1 MTRTT
6 GVVAAGHQITAQAA
20 ASILSEGGNAFDAAM
35 AAVFA
40 SCVAEPVLAS
50 LGGGGF
56 LLART
61 GSAPPLLYDFFSQTP
76 GRKTPQQDVDFY
88 PIVADFGTAQQ
99 EFHIGMGSIATP
111 GVIKGVFDIH
121 RDLCRMPLREIVAPA
136 CEAARAGLV
145 VNELQHYISE
155 IVSPIIFSSPLA
167 LRLHAS
173 EQRPDRIAKPGE
185 TVHQHELADSFE
197 SLAAE
202 GDRLFYSGEMGQDLV
217 RACNEQ
223 GGHLRQQ
230 DLHAYEVIRRQP
242 LHLNYHGSMLS
253 TNPAPSVG
261 GTLIAFALALLEPQ
275 KLSDFRPGSYDH
287 LLRIAR
293 AQQLTQQLRR
303 DEAVDIDLQADAS
316 QQLLSDDYLRS
327 YRETMKKHPGFSRG
341 TTQISIADADGNI
354 ASMTLSNGEGSGY
367 VIPGTGI
374 MLNNMLGE
382 EDINPHGFHQ
392 WPENRRI
399 ASMMSPTLV
408 SGNDGRLIATGSGG
422 SNRIRSAILQVLV
435 NLLDYGM
442 QIEQAVE
449 QPRLHF
455 ESDLLNVENA
465 PYLADA
471 VVEQLFQ
478 AYTANRLW
486 PHKNL
491 FFGGA
496 HSVMLTAG
504 GKVYG
509 QGDSRRGGVCIYV

>member
-1 MTRTT
+1 MTTT
-6 GVVAAGHQITAQAA
+6 KGVVAAGHQITAQAA
-20 ASILSEGGNAFDAAM
+20 ADILREGGNAFDAAM
-35 AAVFA
+35 AALFA

-56 LLART
+56 LLARA
-61 GSAPPLLYDFFSQTP
+61 GSKSPLLYDFFSQTP
-76 GRKTPQQDVDFY
+76 RRKSTPRDVDFF

-111 GVIKGVFDIH
+111 GVIRGIFDIH
-121 RDLCRMPLREIVAPA
+121 RDLCRMPLREIVVPA
-136 CEAARAGLV
+136 CEAARAGVV

-155 IVSPIIFSSPLA
+155 IVSPIIVSSPRA

-173 EQRPDRIAKPGE
+173 RRRPETIAKAGE
-185 TVHQHELADSFE
+185 IVHQHEQADSFE
-197 SLAAE
+197 VLAAE
-202 GDRLFYSGEMGQDLV
+202 GDGLFYDGEMGHELV
-217 RACNEQ
+217 RACNEH

-230 DLHAYEVIRRQP
+230 DLHAYRVERREP
-242 LHLNYHGSMLS
+242 LHLNYHGARLS

-275 KLSDFRPGSYDH
+275 KLSIFRPGSFDH

-293 AQQLTQQLRR
+293 AQQLTQQLRH
-303 DEAVDIDLQADAS
+303 DESVDIDLQADAS
-316 QQLLSDDYLRS
+316 RQLLSDEYLRS
-327 YRETMKKHPGFSRG
+327 YHAIMQRHPGFSRG
-341 TTQISIADADGNI
+341 TTQISIADAEGNI

-392 WPENRRI
+392 WPEDRRI

-408 SGNDGRLIATGSGG
+408 SCDDGRVIATGSGG

-435 NLLDYGM
+435 NLLDYRM

-455 ESDLLNVENA
+455 ESDLLNVEGTSETSDIE
-465 PYLADA
+465 L
-471 VVEQLFQ
+471 ERLFE
-478 AYTANRLW
+478 AYTKNRLW

-496 HSVMLTAG
+496 HSVMIDAG
-504 GKVYG
+504 GQVYG
-509 QGDSRRGGVCIYV
+509 KGDSRRGGVCIHV